1 MSTVHHT
8 LASREAS
15 SVVLEFDPLG
25 RCRLPLKHAS
35 ALRDITP
42 AIAEAERRRLL
53 GAGHN
58 CWYCSQPAPADSWL
72 FSCRM
77 RERPVGMLVC
87 PTCLPRVRG
96 WRPGIQIRLF
106 PPQAVQP

>member
-1 MSTVHHT
+1 MAGGPVSAFVE
-8 LASREAS
+8 LS
-15 SVVLEFDPLG
+15 PIG
-25 RCRLPLKHAS
+25 RRGYRLKKIL
-35 ALRDITP
+35 ALRAITP
-42 AIAEAERRRLL
+42 SIAEAERERLL

-72 FSCRM
+72 FACRM
-77 RERPVGMLVC
+77 RERPVGLLVC

-106 PPQAVQP
+106 SPQAVQP